1 MAYISIKSPSSPR
14 FAGSVVAVSVYV
26 SYLPAGSSL
35 HMVKMRVVSSEGRY
49 EGIDFSVTLGD
60 YTIDISE
67 ALKAMMG
74 EPSFDPN
81 KMQDVGKEL
90 EKNVLQYHIEAGLS
104 DMKNGEIHDAFTDGD
119 TSNEVV
125 KTGDVYAVRGALT
138 DREMMRYSNGILSG
152 GPMLLSHKPSKGELI
167 THKEY
172 KSLRSKLSNATNP
185 SVEISISDIT
195 AQHKTMS
202 ESRRFCFINTL
213 GVPEMICANCYPIL
227 SYEHETKVY
236 NRHVEVS
243 DVPKTSG
250 NIYVSHKELF
260 AKYEMSSGA
269 VTSDWARWWVTEF
282 LKASAWWMYDEDSSM
297 WLPVSVHSKQNEQ
310 MVYDRSKADTLH
322 VDFIVTSA
330 LT

>member
-1 MAYISIKSPSSPR
+1 MDYISIKSSSSPR
-14 FAGSVVAVSVYV
+14 FAGSVVAVSVSV
-26 SYLPAGSSL
+26 SSLPSGSSL
-35 HMVKMRVVSSEGRY
+35 HRVKMRVVSSEGRY
-49 EGIDFSVTLGD
+49 EGIDFSVTKGD

-74 EPSFDPN
+74 DPSFDPN
-81 KMQDVGKEL
+81 KMPISGSEL
-90 EKNVLQYHIEAGLS
+90 EENVLKYHIEAGLS
-104 DMKNGEIHDAFTDGD
+104 YMRDGEIHDAFTDGD

-138 DREMMRYSNGILSG
+138 DMEMMRYSNGILSG
-152 GPMLLSHKPSKGELI
+152 GDMLLSHKPSKGELI
-167 THKEY
+167 THGTY
-172 KSLRSKLSNATNP
+172 KSLRSTLSNVENP
-185 SVEISISDIT
+185 LVVLSISDVT

-202 ESRRFCFINTL
+202 ESRLFCFINTL
-213 GVPEMICANCYPIL
+213 GVPEMICANCYPTL

-250 NIYVSHKELF
+250 NVYVSHNELF

-269 VTSDWARWWVTEF
+269 VTADWARWWVTEF
-282 LKASAWWMYDEDSSM
+282 LKASAWWMYDEYSSM
-297 WLPVSVHSKQNEQ
+297 WLPVSVYPKQNEQ

>member
-1 MAYISIKSPSSPR
+1 MDYISIKSPSSPR
-14 FAGSVVAVSVYV
+14 FAGSVVAVSVSV
-26 SYLPAGSSL
+26 SSLPAGSSL
-35 HMVKMRVVSSEGRY
+35 HRVKVRVVPSEGRY
-49 EGIDFSVTLGD
+49 EGIDFSVTKGN

-67 ALKAMMG
+67 ALKAIMG

-81 KMQDVGKEL
+81 KMPISGSEL
-90 EKNVLQYHIEAGLS
+90 DENILKYHIEAGLS
-104 DMKNGEIHDAFTDGD
+104 YMKNGEIHDAFTDGD
-119 TSNEVV
+119 ISNEVV

-138 DREMMRYSNGILSG
+138 DMEMMRYSNGILSG
-152 GPMLLSHKPSKGELI
+152 GDMILSHKPSKGELI

-172 KSLRSKLSNATNP
+172 KSIRSKLSNATNP
-185 SVEISISDIT
+185 SVEISISDVT

-202 ESRRFCFINTL
+202 ESRLFCFINTL
-213 GVPEMICANCYPIL
+213 GVPEMICANCYPTL

-269 VTSDWARWWVTEF
+269 VTADWARWWVTEF

-297 WLPVSVHSKQNEQ
+297 WLPVSVHPKQNEQ